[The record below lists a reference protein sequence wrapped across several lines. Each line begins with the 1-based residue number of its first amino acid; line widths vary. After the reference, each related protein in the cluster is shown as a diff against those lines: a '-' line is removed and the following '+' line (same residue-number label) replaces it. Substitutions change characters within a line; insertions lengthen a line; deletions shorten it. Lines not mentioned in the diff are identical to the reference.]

1 MTIQGQTAYSYF
13 GLATF
18 ANLTAVVETALDNGA
33 MPVTLGGDH
42 SITFPIIQ
50 AYQGCGPLTILHF
63 DAHMDYRD
71 EIMGVRFGHG
81 SCMRRAIEFDY
92 VEQIVSCG
100 IRSLRTGPGDVRDSL
115 AAGNEIIPPWEI
127 RAGGISERLPAG
139 KDVYISFDI
148 DGMDM
153 VEVSPEYDVGQ
164 ITSLLAAQ
172 LIDETP
178 GFAFPGDGD

>member
-1 MTIQGQTAYSYF
+1 
-13 GLATF
+13 
-18 ANLTAVVETALDNGA
+18 
-33 MPVTLGGDH
+33 
-42 SITFPIIQ
+42 
-50 AYQGCGPLTILHF
+50 
-63 DAHMDYRD
+63 MDYRD

-100 IRSLRTGPGDVRDSL
+100 IRSLRNGP
-115 AAGNEIIPPWEI
+115 GNEIIPSWEI
-127 RAGGISERLPAG
+127 CAGGISERLPAG

>member
-1 MTIQGQTAYSYF
+1 
-13 GLATF
+13 
-18 ANLTAVVETALDNGA
+18 
-33 MPVTLGGDH
+33 
-42 SITFPIIQ
+42 
-50 AYQGCGPLTILHF
+50 
-63 DAHMDYRD
+63 MDYRD

-81 SCMRRAIEFDY
+81 SCMRREIEFDY
-92 VEQIVSCG
+92 VEQIGSCG

-115 AAGNEIIPPWEI
+115 AAGNEIIQPWEI

-148 DGMDM
+148 DIDIDGMDM
-153 VEVSPEYDVGQ
+153 VGVSPEYDVGQ